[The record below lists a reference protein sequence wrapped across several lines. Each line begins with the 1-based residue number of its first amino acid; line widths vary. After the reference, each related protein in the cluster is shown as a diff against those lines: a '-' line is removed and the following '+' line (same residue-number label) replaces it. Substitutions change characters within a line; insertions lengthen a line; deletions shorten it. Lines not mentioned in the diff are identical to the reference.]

1 MSQQVLKNLLVQ
13 AHKIQDIMRQSLEMR
28 LESAQPNAQTSSVA
42 ITSTPRNQCASLFK
56 YVVLCVFFTHFTFTS
71 QVHPILP
78 GDEGKGEG
86 LQQMNANQHAMLDSM
101 LDSMPH
107 HVWIAPA
114 GSLKMEYFN
123 QRWYEYTGIEQHE
136 SCTDGG
142 ASAIHPDDLN
152 ALISSAMMAQTLNH
166 AYSVDVRIRD
176 RNGDYRWFRIRGAPT
191 FDGDQVIA
199 WVGTNT
205 DIDEG
210 RRMRDEL
217 EMTHARL
224 ARLQAITTRLA
235 TALTITDVTAV
246 FVREVISFLQARS
259 GILGLIEPDGHHMRV
274 LDHSGGFEAIETVVR
289 RLKIVYQLDENR
301 PSCDCVRLAEPLL
314 FESPQ
319 AMERAYPTLK
329 QAHQTSIQSA
339 AFLPLNG
346 EARPIGV
353 MNLNFDHTTIFT
365 PERLEFMTTI
375 ASLIAQA
382 LDRAR
387 LYDAQREQAEV
398 LERRVQE
405 RTRELELHKEELEA
419 FVYTVSHD
427 LRAPLHKLSMSS
439 SLLASTVADN
449 QATENQPAENQAEDV
464 HWLLEGI
471 ETGIRHMDQL
481 IRDLLHL
488 SRAGRTP
495 EDPVRVNLGELIDRV
510 IGELEPTIQARGVL
524 VQRPKS
530 WPEVTYPQTE
540 LYQIVLNLLGNAVR
554 FAGQS
559 SRPEVKAAW
568 TLEDSNIVLC
578 VEDNGV
584 GIPEEKR
591 GKVFELFAKLD
602 PLSSGTGVG
611 LAIVKRI
618 AERHGGGV
626 EIDGSPLGG
635 ARFHVRIPQQKAD
648 AQLIVKHYGEQ
659 VA

>member
-1 MSQQVLKNLLVQ
+1 
-13 AHKIQDIMRQSLEMR
+13 
-28 LESAQPNAQTSSVA
+28 
-42 ITSTPRNQCASLFK
+42 
-56 YVVLCVFFTHFTFTS
+56 
-71 QVHPILP
+71 
-78 GDEGKGEG
+78 
-86 LQQMNANQHAMLDSM
+86 
-101 LDSMPH
+101 
-107 HVWIAPA
+107 
-114 GSLKMEYFN
+114 
-123 QRWYEYTGIEQHE
+123 
-136 SCTDGG
+136 
-142 ASAIHPDDLN
+142 
-152 ALISSAMMAQTLNH
+152 
-166 AYSVDVRIRD
+166 
-176 RNGDYRWFRIRGAPT
+176 
-191 FDGDQVIA
+191 
-199 WVGTNT
+199 
-205 DIDEG
+205 
-210 RRMRDEL
+210 MRDEL

-235 TALTITDVTAV
+235 TALTIADVTAV
-246 FVREVISFLQARS
+246 FVREVIPFLQAHS
-259 GILGLIEPDGHHMRV
+259 GILGLIEPDGRHMRI
-274 LDHSGGFEAIETVVR
+274 LDHSGGFEAIETIVR
-289 RLKIVYQLDENR
+289 SLKIVYQLDENR

-319 AMERAYPTLK
+319 AMQRAYPNLK
-329 QAHQTSIQSA
+329 QSHDTGIQSA
-339 AFLPLNG
+339 AILPLIS
-346 EARPIGV
+346 ETRPIGV

-387 LYDAQREQAEV
+387 LYDAQRDQAV
-398 LERRVQE
+398 MLERRVQE
-405 RTRELELHKEELEA
+405 RTRELELHEEELEA

-427 LRAPLHKLSMSS
+427 LRVPLHKLSMSS

-449 QATENQPAENQAEDV
+449 QAAENQSAENQAEDV
-464 HWLLEGI
+464 RWLVEGI

-495 EDPVRVNLGELIDRV
+495 EDPVRVNLDELIDRV
-510 IGELEPTIQARGVL
+510 LGELESTIQARGVW

-530 WPEVTYPQTE
+530 WPNVMYPQTE
-540 LYQIVLNLLGNAVR
+540 LYQVVLNLLGNAVR
-554 FAGQS
+554 FAGQTS
-559 SRPEVKAAW
+559 SPQVKIDW

-578 VEDNGV
+578 VEDNGA

-602 PLSSGTGVG
+602 PSSSGTGVG

-635 ARFHVRIPQQKAD
+635 ARFRVRIPQQNTD
-648 AQLIVKHYGEQ
+648 AQLIVKHHSEQ